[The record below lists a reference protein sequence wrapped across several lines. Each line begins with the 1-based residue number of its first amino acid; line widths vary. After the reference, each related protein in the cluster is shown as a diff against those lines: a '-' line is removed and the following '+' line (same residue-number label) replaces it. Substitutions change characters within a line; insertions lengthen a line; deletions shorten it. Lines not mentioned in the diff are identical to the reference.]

1 MSLTAGE
8 PSRKG
13 IVDRHE
19 DDADHRRTI
28 VSIAEANRASA
39 DAWLAR
45 GAQAW
50 RTALEPLTHEQR
62 ETFVET
68 LRTYEREAAAEH
80 GDA

>member
-13 IVDRHE
+13 VVDRHE
-19 DDADHRRTI
+19 DDADRRRTI

-62 ETFVET
+62 ERFVET
-68 LRTYEREAAAEH
+68 LRTYERETAAEH